1 MSKLGVSHE
10 PIVTL
15 EDKVY
20 LETYYDHRLS
30 NVQIDEH
37 LQRWKYKNYILFV
50 KHELNNNNWLSSI
63 WE

>member
-1 MSKLGVSHE
+1 VSTIGMSHE
-10 PIVTL
+10 PIVIL

-20 LETYYDHRLS
+20 FETYYNHRLS

-50 KHELNNNNWLSSI
+50 EH
-63 WE
+63 

>member
-1 MSKLGVSHE
+1 VSTIGMSHE

-15 EDKVY
+15 KDKVY
-20 LETYYDHRLS
+20 FETYYNHRLS

-50 KHELNNNNWLSSI
+50 EH
-63 WE
+63 